1 MIFRPANLKQD
12 HYTRIPNLLLRGGI
26 SASQFRDDG
35 LSPESLGVLV
45 YLLSHVDDWQI
56 TNNQLCTVFGVG
68 NVKMT
73 RITAELE
80 EAEYL
85 RREII
90 RNESGHVVRWD
101 WLVTDVRGAFPLDH
115 RNPDQANPDQV
126 NPDQGNQTQ
135 RTNII
140 TKEHHK
146 EQTCWRSDLLNGN
159 PEGIA
164 AKPWAKWWEY
174 KLEKRKG
181 RKPAAKMLSSQA
193 EDFKVMKR
201 QGFDISGVVDFAIS
215 RGWERIGSPDWAALK
230 CFKGHDRKNDLLGAV
245 K

>member
-12 HYTRIPNLLLRGGI
+12 YYTRIPNLLLRGGF
-26 SASQFRDDG
+26 SASEYRGDG

-73 RITAELE
+73 RITDELE
-80 EAEYL
+80 EAEYI

-101 WLVTDVRGAFPLDH
+101 WLVTDVRGRFPLDH
-115 RNPDQANPDQV
+115 QNPDQANPDQV

-140 TKEHHK
+140 TNEHQK

-159 PEGIA
+159 PEGISS
-164 AKPWAKWWEY
+164 KPWTTWWEY

-181 RKPAAKMLSSQA
+181 RKPAAKMLSSQT

-201 QGFDISGVVDFAIS
+201 QGFDIAGVVDFAIS